1 MRKRGKFWLLVL
13 VGLLALGSVGYVVYA
28 QTTGENS
35 SRSYLARVAEKL
47 GITEEALIQAMY
59 DARVEMIDEAVAQG
73 ELTQAQAD
81 YLKAV
86 LKARLEYW
94 KAEGYEEGFAWGF
107 GPKGF
112 ERGFGR
118 GFGPKDFGR
127 GFFRRC
133 PWWQAPSDR
142 D

>member
-28 QTTGENS
+28 QTTGGNS

-47 GITEEALIQAMY
+47 GVTEEALIQAMY
-59 DARVEMIDEAVAQG
+59 DARVEMIDEAVARG

-94 KAEGYEEGFAWGF
+94 KAKGYEEGFAWGF

-127 GFFRRC
+127 GLFRGC
-133 PWWQAPSDR
+133 PWWQAPSDS

>member
-35 SRSYLARVAEKL
+35 SRSYLARVAEEL

-94 KAEGYEEGFAWGF
+94 KAEGYEGGFAWGF

-133 PWWQAPSDR
+133 PWWQAPSAR